1 MKRYLSILLSVIV
14 LGVSVPALP
23 VQASSV
29 AIPIDYDMAL
39 EIYLHILT
47 LIENGRISCGYQ
59 DSIFS
64 SDSYQDFLAHK
75 NEIDAYISAHPEQF
89 TGVTYYA
96 KDGSVTNLD
105 DWKNKDWVK
114 DGNVITG
121 GIGYKLSLLDSS
133 DLEHFNQGMGNNSF
147 NENNNNPFEKIK
159 KVLMGAGAVLGG
171 AGLMSGIKGLLQ
183 NISFGGASDGLN
195 ISYQNKNEWF
205 NGAKGRTVNFRW
217 YGSRNGL
224 TTWHYFSTNVPDNQ
238 VGFFVYRSGLWFD
251 YYRTNALSSL
261 GNKYSYT
268 PSMSLL
274 DFSAGLFQ
282 ADCPIFLSE
291 ADFYNWNPAN
301 YYYDPFNT
309 GILINGFQNNFGL
322 PLLDTNIRPFG
333 YIALANALAAARNAL
348 GLGSDADEN
357 AQEWAEEQPDI
368 INIIIP
374 DYVPEPEPDPVP
386 PPPEP
391 DPEPDEPDPDPN
403 PDPDFDPDEPV
414 LDEIPIISS
423 LQNRFPFSIPWD
435 LKVLFASVQA
445 ERRAPHWEYTFY
457 VPPKWLPPNGFSYT
471 FEIDLSQFEYLAS
484 LMRRLFLLA
493 FIIGLAIYSYGKF
506 FGGGD

>member
-39 EIYLHILT
+39 EIYFHILT
-47 LIENGRISCGYQ
+47 LVENGRISCGYQ

-75 NEIDAYISAHPEQF
+75 SEIDAYITAHPEQF

-121 GIGYKLSLLDSS
+121 GIGYKLSLLDNS
-133 DLEHFNQGMGNNSF
+133 DLEQFNQGMGNNSF

-171 AGLMSGIKGLLQ
+171 AGLIAGIKGLLQ
-183 NISFGGASDGLN
+183 NLDFGSAPELSNPYGDRDQWFNSALGKTAHFKYFNGSEWISF
-195 ISYQNKNEWF
+195 
-205 NGAKGRTVNFRW
+205 
-217 YGSRNGL
+217 
-224 TTWHYFSTNVPDNQ
+224 
-238 VGFFVYRSGLWFD
+238 
-251 YYRTNALSSL
+251 
-261 GNKYSYT
+261 SYT
-268 PSMSLL
+268 PASNQASFLLRRSANDGLLVLCDTTAYSYIWSEPNTWFWYYLSLD
-274 DFSAGLFQ
+274 DFLNGRLLT
-282 ADCPIFLSE
+282 DIPVFLSQQ
-291 ADFYNWNPAN
+291 DFMNYKPAN
-301 YYYDPFNT
+301 YWYDPFNT

-374 DYVPEPEPDPVP
+374 DYVPDPDPDPVP

-391 DPEPDEPDPDPN
+391 DPEPDEPDPDPD
-403 PDPDFDPDEPV
+403 PDPDFDPDDPV
-414 LDEIPIISS
+414 LDEIPIISG

-435 LKVLFASVQA
+435 LKVLFSSVQA